1 MMWSLRLTL
10 VALLIAAPSGAQSV
24 DLIEERLTDLRRG
37 FFELGPF
44 YATPVV
50 RFSGGYDSN
59 ALSTPEA
66 QADIAALFGP
76 GIGLALPL
84 GSNAFLDVFQEVDF
98 VYYKDNVDLRRIFDI
113 TRLGG
118 GWGGRRYLLQ
128 INNEFRDETRRPT
141 SEFDSPVE
149 IRSNQLDVSTTI
161 ALGWRH
167 QLSASYSQM
176 RTRILETANDNG
188 TFLDRL
194 NSVQNSIS
202 VDFSRRVSVKTNAL
216 VEMFHEKLGLEDPTR
231 DSDSYGM
238 RAGFDFSPSLASGSI
253 VPSSPSAGLSGQ
265 LLLGFRRLIPVDAN
279 RAEYTGLIG
288 SVDVMYVSSGG
299 HRLGGIFSRDAVTS
313 VLSENTYFI
322 EQRFGGSFRWQLFR
336 RFSIEPGIMRGQN
349 EYPLPRVLRIE
360 DEVIEQE
367 IEDEHIS
374 YRLSFIYGIRPAFDV
389 GVTAEYLDRSSNI
402 RLFEKDRL
410 MVNLFLTLTP

>member
-1 MMWSLRLTL
+1 MRWSFRLTL

-24 DLIEERLTDLRRG
+24 DLIEERLTDVRSG
-37 FFELGPF
+37 FFQLGPF
-44 YATPVV
+44 YATPAV

-76 GIGLALPL
+76 GIRLTLPM
-84 GSNAFLDVFQEVDF
+84 GSNAFLDMFQEVDF

-118 GWGGRRYLLQ
+118 GWGGRRYLVQ

-141 SEFDSPVE
+141 TEFDTPVE
-149 IRSNQLDVSTTI
+149 IRTNQFDASMTF

-167 QLSASYSQM
+167 QLSARYQQ
-176 RTRILETANDNG
+176 TRSKIGETAIDDG
-188 TFLDRL
+188 TILDRL
-194 NSVQNSIS
+194 NSVRDTVSM
-202 VDFSRRVSVKTNAL
+202 DFSRRVSAKTNAL
-216 VEMFHEKLGLEDPTR
+216 AEIFYEKLGIDDPTR

-238 RAGFDFSPSLASGSI
+238 RAGFDFSPTLSSGSI
-253 VPSSPSAGLSGQ
+253 VPLSPSAGLSGQ

-279 RAEYTGLIG
+279 RVEYVGLIG

-299 HRLGGIFSRDAVTS
+299 HRLAGIYFRDAVTS
-313 VLSENTYFI
+313 VLGENSYFI
-322 EQRFGGSFRWQLFR
+322 EQRFGGSFRWQLHR
-336 RFSIEPGIMRGQN
+336 RFSIEPGVRKGRN
-349 EYPLPRVLRIE
+349 EYPLPRVLQID

-367 IEDEHIS
+367 IVDEHIS
-374 YRLSFIYGIRPAFDV
+374 YRLSLTYGIRPGLNV
-389 GVTAEYLDRSSNI
+389 GVTTEYLDRRSNVV
-402 RLFEKDRL
+402 LFEKDRL
-410 MVNLFLTLTP
+410 MVNFFMTLAP